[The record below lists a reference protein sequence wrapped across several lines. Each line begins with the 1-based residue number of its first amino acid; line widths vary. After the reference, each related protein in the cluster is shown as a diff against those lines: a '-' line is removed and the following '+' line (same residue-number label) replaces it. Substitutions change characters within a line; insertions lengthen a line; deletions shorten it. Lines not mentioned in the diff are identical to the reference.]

1 MWFTPEAERRV
12 AMQAINSAVYAE
24 AALMT
29 DGRITDDLLADVATM
44 RGLPLYVER
53 VLAPAPDPRLR
64 ELEAADG
71 ALASAQRVYAFAR
84 AAIGDANRTSLAPVL
99 CGGRVVSPATR
110 LTAQRVRERKSDAFR
125 LFNLRRGQLA
135 AAKRRV
141 AAARKAV
148 APVVTVASTRRRPA
162 QGVLPLAIAA

>member
-1 MWFTPEAERRV
+1 
-12 AMQAINSAVYAE
+12 MQTINSAGYAE
-24 AALMT
+24 ASLMT
-29 DGRITDDLLADVATM
+29 DGRITDDLLADVAAM

-53 VLAPAPDPRLR
+53 ALAPAPDPRLR
-64 ELEAADG
+64 ELEAAEG
-71 ALASAQRVYAFAR
+71 ALASAQRLYDFAR
-84 AAIGDANRTSLAPVL
+84 AAIGEADRTVLAPVL
-99 CGGRVVSPATR
+99 CGGRVVSPVTR

-141 AAARKAV
+141 AAARKALGLVVDPLV

-162 QGVLPLAIAA
+162 QGVLPFAIAA